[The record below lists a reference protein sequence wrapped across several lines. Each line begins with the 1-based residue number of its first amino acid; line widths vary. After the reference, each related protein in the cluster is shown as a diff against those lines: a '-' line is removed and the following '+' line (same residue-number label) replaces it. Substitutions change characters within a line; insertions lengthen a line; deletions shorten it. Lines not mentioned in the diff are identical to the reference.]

1 MSVRYPAEANRL
13 GAAYFIVLDNANPGF
28 DTFVNGKAIVR
39 DAQRLSKLAKSLGLR
54 APEEYFAMS
63 AEDAE
68 AIADDFDLDAEVS
81 APPEQWFDPEEGLA
95 WVANL
100 RGAIES
106 NPAAMKDDKGVL
118 SDLAEFERV
127 FSQAK
132 AIGAKWHF
140 SIDF

>member
-1 MSVRYPAEANRL
+1 MS
-13 GAAYFIVLDNANPGF
+13 AAYFIVLDNADPGF
-28 DTFVNGKAIVR
+28 DTFVNGKAISR

-54 APEEYFAMS
+54 PPEEFFSLS

-68 AIADDFDLDAEVS
+68 DLEDDFDLDADVKL
-81 APPEQWFDPEEGLA
+81 PPEQWFDATEGLD
-95 WVANL
+95 WVAKL
-100 RGAIES
+100 RTAIEA
-106 NPAAMKDDKGVL
+106 NPAAVKNQKAVL

-132 AIGAKWHF
+132 TIGAKWHF